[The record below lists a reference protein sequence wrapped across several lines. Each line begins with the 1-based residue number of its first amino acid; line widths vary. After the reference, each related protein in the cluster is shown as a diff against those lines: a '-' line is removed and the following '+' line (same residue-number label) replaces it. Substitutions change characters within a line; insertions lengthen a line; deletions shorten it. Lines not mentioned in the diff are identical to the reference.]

1 MKFTKMQGIGND
13 FILINLIK
21 TKLSEDYSTLAKRV
35 CDRHFGIGADGLI
48 LLLPSNF
55 VELRAR
61 FFNPDGSEAEMCG
74 NGMRCLAK
82 YLYERKLV
90 KRKEIKVET
99 KAGIIIPK
107 LILSDDQVEAV
118 EVDMGIPQLK
128 RIDIPM
134 KGEGER
140 VVDEELKIDDK
151 KFKITALSLGN
162 PHCLLFV
169 ERLDSSLVSKVG
181 PQIENHPLFPQR
193 TNVEFVQVLNKE
205 EIELRVWERGVGET
219 LACGSGACAAVVGC
233 VLSDKTERKVKVRL
247 RGGDLLVEWRDNDH
261 LYLTGEA
268 REVFEGEMGTVD

>member
-21 TKLSEDYSTLAKRV
+21 TKLSEDYSALAKRA

-90 KRKEIKVET
+90 KRKEFKVET

-107 LILSDDQVEAV
+107 LILSDDQVEAI

-140 VVDEELKIDDK
+140 VVDEELEIDGK

-233 VLSDKTERKVKVRL
+233 VLNDKTERKVKVHL

-268 REVFEGEMGTVD
+268 REVFEGEI

>member
-134 KGEGER
+134 EGEGEK

-162 PHCLLFV
+162 PHCLIFV
-169 ERLDSSLVSKVG
+169 ERLSSSLVSKVG
-181 PQIENHPLFPQR
+181 PQVENHPLFPQR

-233 VLSDKTERKVKVRL
+233 VLNDKTKRRVKVHL

-261 LYLTGEA
+261 LYLSGEA
-268 REVFEGEMGTVD
+268 KEVFEGEI

>member
-90 KRKEIKVET
+90 KRKEFKVET

-107 LILSDDQVEAV
+107 LILSDDQVEAI

-134 KGEGER
+134 EGEGER

-169 ERLDSSLVSKVG
+169 ERLDSSLVSEVG

-233 VLSDKTERKVKVRL
+233 VLNDKTERKVKVHL

-268 REVFEGEMGTVD
+268 REVFEGEV